1 MINSHYVY
9 ILECSDKTLYTGWTN
24 NLEKR
29 VREHNSGRYGAKYTS
44 SRRPVKLVY
53 AESLSSLSDVLKREV
68 QIKKLS
74 RKKKLQLIEETP
86 LRQDENS

>member
-1 MINSHYVY
+1 MNSHYVY

-29 VREHNSGRYGAKYTS
+29 VQEHNSGRYGAKYTS

-53 AESLSSLSDVLKREV
+53 VERLASLSDVLKREG

-74 RKKKLQLIEETP
+74 RKKKLQLIENGLDTE
-86 LRQDENS
+86 RG